1 MATFAS
7 SPMNHTVAA
16 RFEQMAA
23 TYPTQ
28 VALQTAHLCWS
39 YAELNQHANQIVH
52 ELITHGGNGKG
63 QVAIFCATLA
73 WQVAA
78 TLAVIKSGKTVV
90 LLDTTLPAARL
101 HLIMADAQVERL
113 LVDTPLVTDAHA
125 LTHGTN
131 GLSLP
136 ILQVDTIP
144 SASPCENLPQT
155 IAPTDPLVLLY
166 TSGSTGQPKGVI
178 ITHQAE
184 LHSAWSKQQTLPLG
198 PHPRGAV
205 ISSLAYAATWGM
217 AFRLLLCGG
226 CLCEY
231 KLLTNGFTPFATWLE
246 TEQIT
251 LLIPPIA
258 LMRQWCQTL
267 ATPLQLPQLRAMEFI
282 GALVTKQDLIELRTK
297 LVGPYTLTLLYGSTE
312 ALNVTAYRVLD
323 VHALPNDPL
332 PGGYVVPDKQVL
344 ILDESGQPVAQGE
357 SGEIVIQSRY
367 IAPGYWQ
374 RAELTRVK
382 FSTYAEDP
390 TEHAYFTGDLGY
402 QDACGCLYITGRK
415 DLLVKIRGYAVD
427 LTEVEQA
434 LAAMPAVQQAVVKVD
449 AQPTEAALIAY
460 VVLDATATVTGYE
473 LRQQLAQRL
482 PEYMLPARF
491 IQLAALPL
499 TPNGKIDRQALVAP
513 APTRPRVD
521 TPYVAPRTTTESQL
535 TAMWC
540 SLLGLE
546 DIGIHDNFFALGG
559 HSLLAMRL
567 LAQIEQE
574 FGKKFPSQ
582 RFLFVP
588 TIAQLAKLLR
598 PAEIGKP
605 ATLTLAQANVTAGQR
620 NALQQISEQ
629 LADPTQPQTWRQ
641 VLQSTAWA
649 RRHKT
654 SSKAISRLPHPL
666 LRLCLNR
673 FLQLPWYQQRFRQE
687 VALIEQFFAVIDPDQ
702 RTSAEAIAKSL
713 RYNCYARYGLLP
725 RIANIPLASGE
736 EILKAAQA
744 NGRGVILVA
753 YHDLIADKFD
763 HPRLKGTFLIGGVHT
778 YLAHHQ
784 IRNRDIQTT
793 LFAQQLHE
801 ARHQLLAGG
810 LVHML
815 PDGHIGRGEGICV
828 DFQGRHC
835 RFHSTF
841 AELAVMTGAAVIA
854 VAGEIDRHE
863 QVRIKLLGPLDAG
876 DEAMPQ
882 AERVARLV
890 NQYVAMLNEMW
901 TKTPWLVPCYQ
912 MKSHLAYPPSKECD
926 E

>member
-1 MATFAS
+1 METFES

-39 YAELNQHANQIVH
+39 YAELNQHANQIAHRLVAH
-52 ELITHGGNGKG
+52 RGDGQG

-90 LLDTTLPAARL
+90 MLDTTLPTARL
-101 HLIMADAQVERL
+101 RLIIADAQVERL
-113 LVDTPLVTDAHA
+113 LVDTPLVTDATA
-125 LTHGTN
+125 LTHGTD

-136 ILQVDTIP
+136 MLQVDTIP
-144 SASPCENLPQT
+144 TASPCENLPQT

-231 KLLTNGFTPFATWLE
+231 KLLTNGFTQFATWLE

-267 ATPLQLPQLRAMEFI
+267 ATPLQLPHLRAMEFI
-282 GALVTKQDLIELRTK
+282 GALVTKQDLIDLRAK
-297 LVGPYTLTLLYGSTE
+297 FVGTYSLTLLYGSTE
-312 ALNVTAYRVLD
+312 ALNVTAYRVPD
-323 VHALPNDPL
+323 VHALPADPL

-344 ILDESGQPVAQGE
+344 ILDESGRPVAQGQN
-357 SGEIVIQSRY
+357 GEIVIQSRY

-374 RAELTRVK
+374 RAELTRAK
-382 FSTYAEDP
+382 FSTCAEDP
-390 TEHAYFTGDLGY
+390 TQQAYFTGDLGY
-402 QDACGCLYITGRK
+402 QDASGCLYITGRK
-415 DLLVKIRGYAVD
+415 DAMVKLRGYAVD
-427 LTEVEQA
+427 LTEVEQT
-434 LAAMPAVQQAVVKVD
+434 LAALPAVQQAVVKVD
-449 AQPTEAALIAY
+449 EQQTEATLIAY
-460 VVLDATATVTGYE
+460 VVLEASATVTDHD

-482 PEYMLPARF
+482 PAYMLPARF
-491 IQLAALPL
+491 IQRAALPL

-513 APTRPRVD
+513 TPTRPRLD
-521 TPYVAPRTTTESQL
+521 TPYGAPRTTTERQL
-535 TAMWC
+535 AAMWC

-546 DIGIHDNFFALGG
+546 GIGIHDNFFALGG

-567 LAQIEQE
+567 LAWIEQE
-574 FGKKFPSQ
+574 FGKKFPIH

-588 TIAQLAKLLR
+588 TIAQLADLLR

-605 ATLTLAQANVTAGQR
+605 ATLALAQASLTAAQHS
-620 NALQQISEQ
+620 ALQQIVEQ
-629 LADPTQPQTWRQ
+629 LADPTQPQTWQQ

-654 SSKAISRLPHPL
+654 SSKALSRLPHPL
-666 LRLCLNR
+666 LRLCLNS
-673 FLQLPWYQQRFRQE
+673 FLHLPWYQQRFRQE
-687 VALIEQFFAVIDPDQ
+687 IALIAQFFAVIDPCH
-702 RTSAEAIAKSL
+702 RAGTESIAKSL

-725 RIANIPLASGE
+725 RVTNTPLASGE
-736 EILKAAQA
+736 EILNAAQA
-744 NGRGVILVA
+744 NERGVILVA
-753 YHDLIADKFD
+753 YHDLLANKFD

-778 YLAHHQ
+778 YLAYHQ
-784 IRNRDIQTT
+784 IRNPDIQAT
-793 LFAQQLHE
+793 LFAQQLHG
-801 ARHQLLAGG
+801 AHQQLLAGG
-810 LVHML
+810 LVQIL
-815 PDGHIGRGEGICV
+815 PDGHIGRGEGIRV
-828 DFQGRHC
+828 DFHGRYC
-835 RFHSTF
+835 RFRSTF
-841 AELAVMTGAAVIA
+841 AELALMTGAAVIA
-854 VAGEIDRHE
+854 VAGELDHQE
-863 QVRIKLLGPLDAG
+863 QVRIHLLGPLDAG
-876 DEAMPQ
+876 AETMPQ

-890 NQYVAMLNEMW
+890 NQYVALLNQMW

-912 MKSHLAYPPSKECD
+912 MRSHLAHPPSNE
-926 E
+926 

>member
-1 MATFAS
+1 MSTFAS
-7 SPMNHTVAA
+7 STMNHTVAA
-16 RFEQMAA
+16 CFEQMVA

-28 VALQTAHLCWS
+28 PALQTAHLCWS
-39 YAELNQHANQIVH
+39 YAELNQHANQIAHRLVAH
-52 ELITHGGNGKG
+52 RGDGQG

-113 LVDTPLVTDAHA
+113 LVDAPSVTDARA
-125 LTHGTN
+125 LTRGTD

-144 SASPCENLPQT
+144 TASPCENLPQT

-217 AFRLLLCGG
+217 AVRLLLCGG

-231 KLLTNGFTPFATWLE
+231 KLLTLGFTPFATWLE

-258 LMRQWCQTL
+258 LIRQWCHTL
-267 ATPLQLPQLRAMEFI
+267 AAPLQLPHLRAMEFI
-282 GALVTKQDLIELRTK
+282 GALVTKQDLIDVRAK
-297 LVGPYTLTLLYGSTE
+297 LVGTYTLTLLYGSTE
-312 ALNVTAYRVLD
+312 ALNVTAYRVAD
-323 VHALPNDPL
+323 VHALPDDPL

-344 ILDESGQPVAQGE
+344 ILDESGRSVAPGQ

-374 RAELTRVK
+374 RAELTRTK
-382 FSTYAEDP
+382 FSTCAEDP
-390 TEHAYFTGDLGY
+390 TQQAYFTSDLGY
-402 QDACGCLYITGRK
+402 QDARGCLYITGRK
-415 DLLVKIRGYAVD
+415 DAMVKLRGYAVD
-427 LTEVEQA
+427 LTEVEQT
-434 LAAMPAVQQAVVKVD
+434 LAALPAVQQAVVKVD
-449 AQPTEAALIAY
+449 DNGQQTEATLIAY
-460 VVLDATATVTGYE
+460 VVLDASTTVTGYD

-491 IQLAALPL
+491 IQLATLPL

-513 APTRPRVD
+513 APTRPRLD
-521 TPYVAPRTTTESQL
+521 TPYVAPRTTTERQL
-535 TAMWC
+535 AAIWC
-540 SLLGLE
+540 SLLNLE
-546 DIGIHDNFFALGG
+546 GIGIHDHFFALGG

-567 LAQIEQE
+567 LAWIEQE
-574 FGKKFPSQ
+574 FGKKFPIH

-588 TIAQLAKLLR
+588 TIAQLADLLR

-605 ATLTLAQANVTAGQR
+605 AALALTQATLTAAQR
-620 NALQQISEQ
+620 SALQQIVEQ
-629 LADPTQPQTWRQ
+629 LTDPTQPQTWRQ
-641 VLQSTAWA
+641 VLQSTSWQ

-654 SSKAISRLPHPL
+654 SNKALSRLSQPL
-666 LRLCLNR
+666 LRLCLNG
-673 FLQLPWYQQRFRQE
+673 FLRLPWYRQRFRKE
-687 VALIEQFFAVIDPDQ
+687 MALIEQFFAVIDPGH
-702 RTSAEAIAKSL
+702 RASAETIAKSL

-725 RIANIPLASGE
+725 RVTNTPLASGE
-736 EILKAAQA
+736 EILKAAQD

-763 HPRLKGTFLIGGVHT
+763 HPRLKGAFLIGGVHT
-778 YLAHHQ
+778 YLAYNQ
-784 IRNRDIQTT
+784 IRNPDIQAT
-793 LFAQQLHE
+793 LFAQQLHG
-801 ARHQLLAGG
+801 AHQQLRAGG
-810 LVHML
+810 LVQIL
-815 PDGHIGRGEGICV
+815 PDGHIGRGAGITV
-828 DFQGRHC
+828 DFQGRRC
-835 RFHSTF
+835 RFRSTF
-841 AELAVMTGAAVIA
+841 AELALMTGAAVIA
-854 VAGEIDRHE
+854 VAGELDHQG
-863 QVRIKLLGPLDAG
+863 QVQLNLLGPLDAG
-876 DEAMPQ
+876 AETMPQ

-890 NQYVAMLNEMW
+890 AHYVALLNQMW

-912 MKSHLAYPPSKECD
+912 MKIHLAYPPSKE
-926 E
+926 